1 MKENLKD
8 YILHLDNWIPKNIV
22 DKSVSELSDNKTWQR
37 HTYSN
42 QKTFKRASKNK
53 DKELDVCR
61 GDNLSNL
68 KQIYDLTWKALEKY
82 IVIDKISGNTFRGWR
97 GFSQI
102 RFNRYKKGQIMSR
115 HSDHIVSLFTG
126 EQRGIPVLSIVGV
139 LNDDYEGG
147 EFIMFDDYE
156 IKFKAGDVIVF
167 PSIFLYPHKVKPVK
181 KGIRYSFVSWCF

>member
-139 LNDDYEGG
+139 LNDNYEGG

-181 KGIRYSFVSWCF
+181 KGIRYSFVSWCY